1 MKRVDRA
8 VIVKAENSEEFKI
21 ILYQADWNYD
31 DELEFYQIAE
41 IDTDNFA
48 IGCFEIS
55 AYPKEEEK
63 EIQTIEKMIK
73 DAEKEIDELSNSKW
87 NEEGAI
93 RHLKE
98 YIEYLKEE
106 KRKLEEAEETDEIVI
121 DYSMC
126 RLTIRYNGK
135 SIEVEDDKELLF
147 KNMKIKVE
155 KF

>member
-8 VIVKAENSEEFKI
+8 I
-21 ILYQADWNYD
+21 IEKKKVVLCKKDVNYD
-31 DELEFYQIAE
+31 DDLVYVKIDELEGEFIE
-41 IDTDNFA
+41 FVM
-48 IGCFEIS
+48 GCFEI
-55 AYPKEEEK
+55 AVIDMTDEIGRYENMIEEANKRLE
-63 EIQTIEKMIK
+63 
-73 DAEKEIDELSNSKW
+73 ELENSEW
-87 NEEGAI
+87 NEEEAI
-93 RHLKE
+93 INEKE

-126 RLTIRYNGK
+126 KLNVRYNGK

-147 KNMKIKVE
+147 KNMKIKIE